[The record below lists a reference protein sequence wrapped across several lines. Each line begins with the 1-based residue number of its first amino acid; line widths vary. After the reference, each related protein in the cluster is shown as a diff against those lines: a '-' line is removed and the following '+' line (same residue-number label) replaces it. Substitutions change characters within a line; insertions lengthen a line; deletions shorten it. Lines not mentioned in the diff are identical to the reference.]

1 MKRGQKRKRLIAL
14 AILAILV
21 MPPVKPPV
29 VRAGAIYSIIA
40 GIATEPTQL
49 VNLGELLAIDIST
62 FIEIMQQL
70 DQLEHEVQMIENQL
84 QNLLKLGG
92 SPEAIINTL
101 EQLAEIVQQ
110 GQVLSYA
117 AADIDG
123 QYANLYPGY
132 DVYRTQ
138 DISGAALQQKYS
150 TWSRHNMDNI
160 KATLKAAG
168 VQQETITNERDLLRA
183 LRQESEDSEG
193 RMQVLMAANRLTAQ
207 QGESLLSL
215 RELVMTNNQLFAN
228 WMAKEQDFDDIDRAD
243 WEQSVGGE
251 TEVNP
256 AQGLNPAHIQF

>member
-1 MKRGQKRKRLIAL
+1 MTKRQKKLIAL
-14 AILAILV
+14 ATMAILAT
-21 MPPVKPPV
+21 PPIKPPV
-29 VRAGAIYSIIA
+29 AKAGIILSIIE
-40 GIATEPTQL
+40 GIATEPTQIA
-49 VNLGELLAIDIST
+49 NLGELLGIDVST
-62 FIEIMQQL
+62 FIEIVQQVE
-70 DQLEHEVQMIENQL
+70 QLAHEVQMIENQL

-101 EQLAEIVQQ
+101 EQLAGIVQQ

-138 DISGAALQQKYS
+138 DINGATLQQKYS

-160 KATLKAAG
+160 KAALKAAG

-183 LRQESEDSEG
+183 LKQESEDSEG
-193 RMQVLMAANRLTAQ
+193 RMQVLMAANRLAAQ

-228 WMAKEQDFDDIDRAD
+228 WMAKEQDLNDIERAH
-243 WEQSVGGE
+243 WEQSTVAAPTNTTDGTSIMGG
-251 TEVNP
+251 
-256 AQGLNPAHIQF
+256 IQ